1 MIPAQ
6 PTDTQTTVQALLDAA
21 QLRMSND
28 EFELFVK
35 VYPPLRAGAD
45 SMYLPETRDEDPS
58 LVYDAAWTD

>member
-58 LVYDAAWTD
+58 LVYDAAWTN